1 MTNKPTEKTSKAA
14 RCVYDIRIMLTV
26 VLIMVFGCLPA
37 GVHAEESDFTPSSA
51 QKAVRTSTDVILIAL
66 PTAALATTL
75 ILQDWEGLKEGA
87 ISAGVTVAA
96 SLALKYA
103 IKEKRPDGSNMHSF
117 PSGHSSITFAA
128 ATFIGKRY
136 GWKYSIPAYALS
148 AYTAWGRVYGKKH
161 HWWDVVAGA
170 AIGTASSFIFTH
182 PYLKKHEVSLIPVA
196 TDTSA
201 ALLLSFTF

>member
-1 MTNKPTEKTSKAA
+1 
-14 RCVYDIRIMLTV
+14 MLTV
-26 VLIMVFGCLPA
+26 VLIMVCGCLPE
-37 GVHAEESDFTPSSA
+37 GMRAEESDFTPSSA

-201 ALLLSFTF
+201 ALLMNFTF